1 MLEDD
6 NILAEMTATTRVGMH
21 QYTFPASDDA
31 HIILDLMHG
40 IYDYADKNVW
50 TFVRVENDHTVV
62 GYRQTNGWART
73 RTVYFAMEFSKPFTS
88 YGFKNFGKE
97 DYKGFWRKF
106 DQTKNFPRWRANR
119 SGRILISGHSPRKEI
134 RIKFALSPVSTAG
147 AMKNLETEI
156 PGWDFEQVRQRRP
169 GGVEP

>member
-1 MLEDD
+1 
-6 NILAEMTATTRVGMH
+6 MTERVGFH
-21 QYTFPASDDA
+21 QYTFPNASDDA
-31 HIILDLMHG
+31 HIILDMMHG

-50 TFVRVENDHTVV
+50 TFVRVENDHTIV

-106 DQTKNFPRWRANR
+106 DQTKNFPEMAGKQIRAYFDFATKKDEK
-119 SGRILISGHSPRKEI
+119 IKV
-134 RIKFALSPVSTAG
+134 KFALSPVSTSGDVALAWG
-147 AMKNLETEI
+147 HRM
-156 PGWDFEQVRQRRP
+156 PRVRGRLKGSIR
-169 GGVEP
+169 